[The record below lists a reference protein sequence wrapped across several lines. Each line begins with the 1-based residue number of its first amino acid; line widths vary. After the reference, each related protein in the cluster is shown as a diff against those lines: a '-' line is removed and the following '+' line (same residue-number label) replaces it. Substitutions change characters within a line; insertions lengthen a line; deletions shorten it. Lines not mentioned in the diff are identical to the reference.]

1 MRSKYFRWVAPVL
14 LLFTLFGKY
23 SGYNISE
30 SIVDF
35 TYVAFWFVI
44 VIGIV
49 LKSKG
54 K

>member
-1 MRSKYFRWVAPVL
+1 MRSKYFRWIAGIL
-14 LLFTLFGKY
+14 LVFTLFGKY

-35 TYVAFWFVI
+35 TYIAFWIVL